1 MLKQASTLLLT
12 TRRIPQLY
20 YGTEI
25 MMNGV
30 KSKSDGYVRKDFPGG
45 WDDDKETV
53 FTAAGRSKLQ
63 NDCYN
68 FYKTLLNWRKG
79 NDVIAKGSMTQFMVQ
94 NGVYA
99 YARQYEGKTVFV
111 MLNGTDTSTTVS
123 LKFYKEILKDTKQG
137 KDILSG
143 QIITFGKELK
153 MQPRESLV
161 IEL

>member
-1 MLKQASTLLLT
+1 
-12 TRRIPQLY
+12 
-20 YGTEI
+20 
-25 MMNGV
+25 
-30 KSKSDGYVRKDFPGG
+30 
-45 WDDDKETV
+45 
-53 FTAAGRSKLQ
+53 
-63 NDCYN
+63 
-68 FYKTLLNWRKG
+68 
-79 NDVIAKGSMTQFMVQ
+79 MTQFMVQ

-161 IEL
+161 IDFNSILLIRNSPCNTGSLQGLLYSI